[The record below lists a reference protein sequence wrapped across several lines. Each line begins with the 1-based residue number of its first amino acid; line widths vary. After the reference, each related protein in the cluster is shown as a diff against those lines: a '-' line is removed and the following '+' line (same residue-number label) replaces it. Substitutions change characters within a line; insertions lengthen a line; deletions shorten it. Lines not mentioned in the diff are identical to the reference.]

1 MLSEGLK
8 DFLSVCYVQ
17 SVASEVLIVSG
28 VVSLS
33 PDSATYFSRDHSAPN
48 SDWCKYL
55 YLN

>member
-8 DFLSVCYVQ
+8 EFLPVYYVQ

-28 VVSLS
+28 VASLS
-33 PDSATYFSRDHSAPN
+33 PDPATYFSRDHSALN
-48 SDWCKYL
+48 SDWCKYV